1 MPRRTKAE
9 AAAWRSAEQTRKAA
23 EKVQRQLAAAEKY
36 LAQQQ
41 AAKAKRE
48 KKERQ
53 VIRDTENVG
62 DMIKFHHWGGRW
74 IRNHYGLWNP
84 RNKLTKNYFID
95 GDKYVLDGINY
106 HPQHPDTVSSQVMAE
121 MWNISRTR

>member
-1 MPRRTKAE
+1 MLRKLEQIILFLESSYRAFKYRSVKAIAE
-9 AAAWRSAEQTRKAA
+9 DAW
-23 EKVQRQLAAAEKY
+23 
-36 LAQQQ
+36 
-41 AAKAKRE
+41 KRLE
-48 KKERQ
+48 EKERQ
-53 VIRDTENVG
+53 VIRDTEDVG